1 MRLLMDKMLYIAM
14 SGAKQNMHALSI
26 TANNLANAKTS
37 GFKADLANA
46 RAMQAFG
53 EGLPT
58 RVFSMTER
66 ASQNFDSGALMTTG
80 RPLDMAIQGDG
91 WFSVQTPDGTEAYT
105 RNGNFRMTEAGALQT
120 NEGELVLG
128 EAGPVFIPLPVAKI
142 HVGKDGM
149 IMVQPEGAPA
159 NALEEVGRIKLVKP
173 DISNLEKG
181 HDGLFRTK
189 TGLPAAE
196 DINVRIHGGML
207 ESSNVNPVSEMTDMI
222 AIQRQ
227 FEMQLKLMK
236 TAEENDSSQSSLL
249 RAF

>member
-1 MRLLMDKMLYIAM
+1 MDKMLYIAM

-26 TANNLANAKTS
+26 TANNLANAKTT

-66 ASQNFDSGALMTTG
+66 SSQNFDSGARQATG
-80 RPLDMAIQGDG
+80 RPLDLAIEGDG
-91 WFSVQTPDGTEAYT
+91 WFAVQGTDGSEGYT
-105 RNGNFRMTEAGALQT
+105 RNGQFHLTEEGALQT
-120 NEGELVLG
+120 SKGELVLG
-128 EAGPVFIPLPVAKI
+128 DGGPVFIPLPI
-142 HVGKDGM
+142 QNIEISKDGA

-159 NALEEVGRIKLVKP
+159 TALEEVALLKLVKP
-173 DISNLEKG
+173 DIKSIEKG
-181 HDGLFRTK
+181 SDGLFR
-189 TGLPAAE
+189 
-196 DINVRIHGGML
+196 RIDGAQEQANLEVTVHNGML
-207 ESSNVNPVSEMTDMI
+207 ESSNVNPVSEMTAMI
-222 AIQRQ
+222 SMQRQ

-236 TAEENDSSQSSLL
+236 TAEENDASSASLL